1 MSSTLPVP
9 AAARPAPIP
18 GLLDRYNLRE
28 RFGVFTYR
36 DYRLLFAGQAVSAI
50 GSWMQLVAQGWLV
63 YALTGS
69 PFYLGLVALARAIP
83 TVVFS
88 LIGGAVADRADR
100 RLVIAAANGVAGLL
114 AGVLGLLVWFNAV
127 SIWHIIAISFFSALA
142 FSFEVP
148 CRQALISDIVDEKDV
163 VSAVGLNSLAF
174 NIAAVIGPA
183 LAGILIMRI
192 DEGAIFLLNGAS
204 YAAVVA
210 SILMTRPGQCCGSSD
225 RSVLSDTYAGLKYV
239 WRTPELLALI
249 GLMVITS
256 LLARPYTQLLPVF
269 ASDVLQIGAAGLA
282 ALNAAAGGGAIVAGI
297 VVAVFGTFP
306 RRGLVI
312 ALSGVVFGVALSVF
326 AFSTSMFVSMAAAG
340 VLGLCGTYSSIGANT
355 MLQTYSEERLRGRVM
370 GLHGLTMMGLVPL
383 GAMLEGS
390 LGSAI
395 NVPTVLCA
403 AGALTA
409 VATLFIAVR
418 AARLRELE

>member
-1 MSSTLPVP
+1 
-9 AAARPAPIP
+9 
-18 GLLDRYNLRE
+18 
-28 RFGVFTYR
+28 
-36 DYRLLFAGQAVSAI
+36 
-50 GSWMQLVAQGWLV
+50 
-63 YALTGS
+63 
-69 PFYLGLVALARAIP
+69 
-83 TVVFS
+83 
-88 LIGGAVADRADR
+88 
-100 RLVIAAANGVAGLL
+100 
-114 AGVLGLLVWFNAV
+114 
-127 SIWHIIAISFFSALA
+127 
-142 FSFEVP
+142 
-148 CRQALISDIVDEKDV
+148 
-163 VSAVGLNSLAF
+163 VSAVGLSSLAF

-192 DEGAIFLLNGAS
+192 DEGAIFLINGAS

-210 SILMTRPGQCCGSSD
+210 SILMTRPGQCCGQSSE

-256 LLARPYTQLLPVF
+256 LLARPYIQLLPVF

-297 VVAVFGTFP
+297 VVAIFGTFP

-326 AFSTSMFVSMAAAG
+326 AFSTSMLISMVAAG

-390 LGSAI
+390 LGSAVS
-395 NVPTVLCA
+395 VPTALFA
-403 AGALTA
+403 AGTLTA
-409 VATLFIAVR
+409 VATLWIAVR
-418 AARLRELE
+418 ATRLRELE